1 MRVCLSGESISL
13 TIQSIRVVHEGEVD
27 YWVHVFIVAILGHLV
42 PPIMHLVE
50 SPIGFK
56 CKPSGLRSPPI
67 LYTFLP
73 SLDTRPAGG
82 VRLRE
87 SNVN

>member
-1 MRVCLSGESISL
+1 VRVCLLRESISL
-13 TIQSIRVVHEGEVD
+13 TIQSIRVVHEGEVV
-27 YWVHVFIVAILGHLV
+27 YWVHVFIILILGHVV
-42 PPIMHLVE
+42 PPIMHLVV
-50 SPIGFK
+50 S
-56 CKPSGLRSPPI
+56 
-67 LYTFLP
+67 TFLP